1 MSWQVSHAGAARC
14 TASVQF
20 VAQAFV
26 TPAHTSWGD
35 GTLEARFFNQ
45 RLRAR
50 TRARRKSIGAKKV
63 RVEFVDGSGQGVG
76 GVTVKATGC
85 SELQTAPTGQAF
97 FLVDEE
103 NFAVTANGAEVYKG
117 ALSAL
122 PEKIVF
128 KQDGGS
134 WKAA

>member
-1 MSWQVSHAGAARC
+1 M
-14 TASVQF
+14 
-20 VAQAFV
+20 
-26 TPAHTSWGD
+26 
-35 GTLEARFFNQ
+35 
-45 RLRAR
+45 
-50 TRARRKSIGAKKV
+50 GAKKV
-63 RVEFVDGSGQGVG
+63 RGEFVVGSGQGVG

-117 ALSAL
+117 TLSAL

>member
-1 MSWQVSHAGAARC
+1 M
-14 TASVQF
+14 
-20 VAQAFV
+20 
-26 TPAHTSWGD
+26 
-35 GTLEARFFNQ
+35 
-45 RLRAR
+45 
-50 TRARRKSIGAKKV
+50 GAKKV

-76 GVTVKATGC
+76 GLAVVASGC

-103 NFAVTANGAEVYKG
+103 NFTIKANGAEVYTG
-117 ALSAL
+117 ALSSV

>member
-1 MSWQVSHAGAARC
+1 M
-14 TASVQF
+14 
-20 VAQAFV
+20 
-26 TPAHTSWGD
+26 
-35 GTLEARFFNQ
+35 
-45 RLRAR
+45 
-50 TRARRKSIGAKKV
+50 GAKKV

-76 GVTVKATGC
+76 GVTVKVTGC
-85 SELQTAPTGQAF
+85 SELQTAPTGQAC
-97 FLVDEE
+97 FLVYDE

-117 ALSAL
+117 TLSAL

>member
-1 MSWQVSHAGAARC
+1 MS
-14 TASVQF
+14 
-20 VAQAFV
+20 
-26 TPAHTSWGD
+26 
-35 GTLEARFFNQ
+35 
-45 RLRAR
+45 
-50 TRARRKSIGAKKV
+50 AKKV

-76 GVTVKATGC
+76 GVNVKATGC
-85 SELQTAPTGQAF
+85 GELQTAPTGQAF

-103 NFAVTANGAEVYKG
+103 NFAIFAGGAEVYKG
-117 ALSAL
+117 TLASV

>member
-1 MSWQVSHAGAARC
+1 M
-14 TASVQF
+14 
-20 VAQAFV
+20 
-26 TPAHTSWGD
+26 
-35 GTLEARFFNQ
+35 
-45 RLRAR
+45 
-50 TRARRKSIGAKKV
+50 GAKKV
-63 RVEFVDGSGQGVG
+63 RGEFVDGSGKGVG

-117 ALSAL
+117 TLSAL

>member
-1 MSWQVSHAGAARC
+1 M
-14 TASVQF
+14 
-20 VAQAFV
+20 
-26 TPAHTSWGD
+26 
-35 GTLEARFFNQ
+35 
-45 RLRAR
+45 
-50 TRARRKSIGAKKV
+50 GAKKV

-76 GVTVKATGC
+76 GLTVKATGC
-85 SELQTAPTGQAF
+85 GELQTAPTGQAF

-103 NFAVTANGAEVYKG
+103 NFAITVNGAEVYKG
-117 ALSAL
+117 TLSNL

>member
-1 MSWQVSHAGAARC
+1 M
-14 TASVQF
+14 
-20 VAQAFV
+20 
-26 TPAHTSWGD
+26 
-35 GTLEARFFNQ
+35 
-45 RLRAR
+45 
-50 TRARRKSIGAKKV
+50 GAKKV

-76 GVTVKATGC
+76 GVTVKVTGC

-117 ALSAL
+117 TLSAL

>member
-1 MSWQVSHAGAARC
+1 M
-14 TASVQF
+14 
-20 VAQAFV
+20 
-26 TPAHTSWGD
+26 
-35 GTLEARFFNQ
+35 
-45 RLRAR
+45 
-50 TRARRKSIGAKKV
+50 GAKKV

-97 FLVDEE
+97 YLVDEE

>member
-1 MSWQVSHAGAARC
+1 M
-14 TASVQF
+14 
-20 VAQAFV
+20 
-26 TPAHTSWGD
+26 
-35 GTLEARFFNQ
+35 
-45 RLRAR
+45 
-50 TRARRKSIGAKKV
+50 GAKKV

-97 FLVDEE
+97 FLVEDE
-103 NFAVTANGAEVYKG
+103 NFAVFANGKEVYKG
-117 ALSAL
+117 TLSSL

-128 KQDGGS
+128 HQDGAS

>member
-1 MSWQVSHAGAARC
+1 M
-14 TASVQF
+14 
-20 VAQAFV
+20 
-26 TPAHTSWGD
+26 
-35 GTLEARFFNQ
+35 
-45 RLRAR
+45 
-50 TRARRKSIGAKKV
+50 GAKKV

-85 SELQTAPTGQAF
+85 SELQTAPTGRAF

-117 ALSAL
+117 TLSAL

>member
-1 MSWQVSHAGAARC
+1 M
-14 TASVQF
+14 
-20 VAQAFV
+20 
-26 TPAHTSWGD
+26 
-35 GTLEARFFNQ
+35 
-45 RLRAR
+45 
-50 TRARRKSIGAKKV
+50 GAKKV

-103 NFAVTANGAEVYKG
+103 NFANTTTTTEIYTGT
-117 ALSAL
+117 LSAL